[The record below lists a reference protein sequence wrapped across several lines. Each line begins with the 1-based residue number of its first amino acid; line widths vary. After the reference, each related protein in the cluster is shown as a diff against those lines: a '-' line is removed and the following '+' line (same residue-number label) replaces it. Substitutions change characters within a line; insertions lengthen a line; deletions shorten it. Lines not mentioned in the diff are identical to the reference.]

1 MVAMDKVHV
10 TYINQNVK
18 CRAKWDLDP
27 TVLDRF
33 WYREEK
39 NIGEYTVKR
48 QFSESTSYFA
58 ANLNK

>member
-18 CRAKWDLDP
+18 CQAKWDLDP

-33 WYREEK
+33 DTEK
-39 NIGEYTVKR
+39 KKYWGIYC
-48 QFSESTSYFA
+48 
-58 ANLNK
+58 